1 MGSIPPKKPSEIA
14 RDVADDVAF
23 DSGRLW
29 RLEDLRK
36 KARESCQTV
45 ESSAAS
51 LGLPDEGAS
60 ALQRGL
66 ISKQVMK
73 TAKGMDALPPNQEK
87 PTPEQIETALE
98 AFSIERWITLIDG
111 LDQTGTAA
119 FLAHIRRESDELKQR
134 FGARKVGRIEERA
147 IMRDIDHWLRDNRDK
162 LVPISDPYWAGSW
175 REQARHANRI
185 VGKGHTATG
194 RSIAELSSDSS
205 IARRLTKRDEQT
217 GREMKVDDRE
227 VKRWR
232 ERMERLPFEQYAADV
247 EADDPEKRAAAFI
260 DYYTTIRKK
269 YQRKN

>member
-1 MGSIPPKKPSEIA
+1 MGSTPPKKPSEIA
-14 RDVADDVAF
+14 RDVADAVAF
-23 DSGRLW
+23 DSGRPW
-29 RLEDLRK
+29 RVEDLRK
-36 KARESCQTV
+36 KTRDSWRTAESNT
-45 ESSAAS
+45 AS
-51 LGLPDEGAS
+51 LGLPDERAS

-66 ISKQVMK
+66 ISEQVMK
-73 TAKGMDALPPNQEK
+73 AAKGMDALPPHQEK

-119 FLAHIRRESDELKQR
+119 LLAHIRREPDELKQR
-134 FGARKVGRIEERA
+134 FGARKVRRIVERA
-147 IMRDIDHWLRDNRDK
+147 IMRDTDHWLRENRDK
-162 LVPISDPYWAGSW
+162 LVPISDPFWAGYW
-175 REQARHANRI
+175 PEQARQANR
-185 VGKGHTATG
+185 VGEGHTATG
-194 RSIAELSSDSS
+194 RSLVELSSDSS

-232 ERMERLPFEQYAADV
+232 ERMESLPFEQYAADV
-247 EADDPEKRAAAFI
+247 EADDPEKRAAAFT